1 MGHGDARADAGGP
14 NRPEPVR
21 GCVSAPHGDARADKE
36 VPLPYV
42 AEGALVVKLC
52 DRAAYAMFWN
62 S

>member
-1 MGHGDARADAGGP
+1 M
-14 NRPEPVR
+14 
-21 GCVSAPHGDARADKE
+21 APHQPKLPTSHKE
-36 VPLPYV
+36 VPLPHV

>member
-1 MGHGDARADAGGP
+1 MAPD
-14 NRPEPVR
+14 RPEPVR
-21 GCVSAPHGDARADKE
+21 SCVSAPHGDARADKE
-36 VPLPYV
+36 VPLPHV